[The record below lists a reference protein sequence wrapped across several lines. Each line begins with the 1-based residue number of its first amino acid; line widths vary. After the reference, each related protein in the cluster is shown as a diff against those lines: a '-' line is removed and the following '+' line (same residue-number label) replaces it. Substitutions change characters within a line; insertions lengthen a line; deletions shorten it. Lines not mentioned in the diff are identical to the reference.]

1 MKLGSLISPDRVVV
15 PLPPGPLPVA
25 ANALLERL
33 AGSVDDMARL
43 RQRMEE
49 DRPEDMVAMGDRAF
63 LLHFRTDAARDLV
76 VAVGTSAQP
85 ISRDLGDGEQQCAR
99 IVLFVVAPPRL
110 AAPYLQMLGAFSRL
124 FSQPAL
130 VEAMLA
136 ERTPEGLARVLA
148 NAEYEAPERL
158 SVRDIM
164 TAEPRVVSPDT
175 PLRQAASD
183 MVRAGIG
190 GLPVVDEQGR
200 VIGML
205 SERELVRHLLSA
217 YLHGGASAASGAGS
231 AAAAGTAAKTPPGA
245 SRRLVRDVMTRQV
258 LCVSPDQPL
267 AEVASIM
274 TSKDVDRVPVV
285 GGGRLVGL
293 LTRGDIVRKLIGS

>member
-15 PLPPGPLPVA
+15 PLPAGPLPVA
-25 ANALLERL
+25 ANALLMRL
-33 AGSVDDMARL
+33 AGAVDDMDRL
-43 RQRMEE
+43 RQRMDEN
-49 DRPEDMVAMGDRAF
+49 RPEDMVAMGDRAF
-63 LLHFRTDAARDLV
+63 LLHFRTDAARELV
-76 VAVGTSAQP
+76 VALGTSTQP
-85 ISRDLGDGEQQCAR
+85 ISRDVGDGEHQSAR
-99 IVLFVVAPPRL
+99 IVLFIVAPPRL
-110 AAPYLQMLGAFSRL
+110 AAPYLQVLSAFSRL
-124 FSQPAL
+124 FAQPAL

-136 ERTPEGLARVLA
+136 ERTPEGLARLLA

-164 TAEPRVVSPDT
+164 TAEPRVVTPDT
-175 PLRQAASD
+175 PLRQAAQD

-190 GLPVVDEQGR
+190 GLPVVDDQGR

-205 SERELVRHLLSA
+205 SERELMRHLLTA
-217 YLHGGASAASGAGS
+217 YLQGGSTGASTTSG
-231 AAAAGTAAKTPPGA
+231 TKTPPA
-245 SRRLVRDVMTRQV
+245 SGRRLVRDVMTRQV

>member
-1 MKLGSLISPDRVVV
+1 MKLGGLISPERIVV
-15 PLPPGPLPVA
+15 PLPAGPLPVA
-25 ANALLERL
+25 ANALLERV

-43 RQRMEE
+43 RQRMDE

-63 LLHFRTDAARDLV
+63 LLHFRTDAARELV
-76 VAVGTSAQP
+76 VALGTAAQP

-99 IVLFVVAPPRL
+99 IVLFIVAPPRL
-110 AAPYLQMLGAFSRL
+110 AAPYLQTLGAFSRL

-136 ERTPEGLARVLA
+136 QRSPQGLAELLA

-164 TAEPRVVSPDT
+164 TAEPRVVSPET
-175 PLRQAASD
+175 PLRQAALD

-190 GLPVVDEQGR
+190 GLPVVDDQGR

-205 SERELVRHLLSA
+205 SERELMRHLLSA
-217 YLHGGASAASGAGS
+217 YLHGGAGGGSTAGK
-231 AAAAGTAAKTPPGA
+231 APPAAG
-245 SRRLVRDVMTRQV
+245 RRLVRDVMTRQV

>member
-1 MKLGSLISPDRVVV
+1 MKLGSLISVDRVVV

-33 AGSVDDMARL
+33 ERSVDDMSRL

-63 LLHFRTDAARDLV
+63 LLHFRTDAARELV
-76 VAVGTSAQP
+76 VAVGTAAQP
-85 ISRDLGDGEQQCAR
+85 IFREQGDEDQQCAR
-99 IVLFVVAPPRL
+99 IVLFIVAPPRL
-110 AAPYLQMLGAFSRL
+110 AAPYLQVLSAFSRL

-130 VEAMLA
+130 VEAILA
-136 ERTPEGLARVLA
+136 ERTPEGLATLLA

-164 TAEPRVVSPDT
+164 TAQPRVVSADT
-175 PLRQAASD
+175 PLREAARD

-205 SERELVRHLLSA
+205 SERELMRHLLSA
-217 YLHGGASAASGAGS
+217 YLAGGTGTGSSSIGKPAPNAAPNAG
-231 AAAAGTAAKTPPGA
+231 
-245 SRRLVRDVMTRQV
+245 RRLVRDVMTRQV
-258 LCVSPDQPL
+258 LCVSPEQPL

-285 GGGRLVGL
+285 HGGQLVGL

>member
-1 MKLGSLISPDRVVV
+1 MKLGGLISVDRVVV

-33 AGSVDDMARL
+33 APAVDDVSRL

-49 DRPEDMVAMGDRAF
+49 NRPEDMVAMGDRAF

-76 VAVGTSAQP
+76 VALGTAEQP
-85 ISRDLGDGEQQCAR
+85 ISRDLGDGDQQCAR
-99 IVLFVVAPPRL
+99 IVLFIVAPPRL
-110 AAPYLQMLGAFSRL
+110 AAPYLQVLSAFSRL

-130 VEAMLA
+130 VEAILA
-136 ERTPEGLARVLA
+136 ERTAEGLATLLA

-164 TAEPRVVSPDT
+164 TEHPRVVSADT
-175 PLRQAASD
+175 PLRQAAQD

-190 GLPVVDEQGR
+190 GLPVVDDGGR

-205 SERELVRHLLSA
+205 SERELMRHLLSA
-217 YLHGGASAASGAGS
+217 YLAGGTG
-231 AAAAGTAAKTPPGA
+231 GTTSTSIKPAPGA
-245 SRRLVRDVMTRQV
+245 ARRLVRDVMTRQV

-285 GGGRLVGL
+285 RGGKLVGL

>member
-1 MKLGSLISPDRVVV
+1 VKLGSLISADRVVV

-25 ANALLERL
+25 ANALLARL
-33 AGSVDDMARL
+33 APSLDDIERL
-43 RQRMEE
+43 RQRMNE

-63 LLHFRTDAARDLV
+63 LLHFRTDAARELV
-76 VAVGTSAQP
+76 IAVGTAVQP
-85 ISRDLGDGEQQCAR
+85 VSRELGDGDQQSAR
-99 IVLFVVAPPRL
+99 IVLFIVAPPRL
-110 AAPYLQMLGAFSRL
+110 AAPYLQVLAAFSRL
-124 FSQPAL
+124 FGQPAL

-136 ERTPEGLARVLA
+136 ERTPAGLAALLA

-158 SVRDIM
+158 AVRDIM
-164 TAEPRVVSPDT
+164 TEQPRVVTADT
-175 PLRQAASD
+175 PLRQAAQD

-190 GLPVVDEQGR
+190 GLPVVDAGGR

-205 SERELVRHLLSA
+205 SERELMRHLLSA
-217 YLHGGASAASGAGS
+217 YLQGASPG
-231 AAAAGTAAKTPPGA
+231 AAAAAATTPPGA
-245 SRRLVRDVMTRQV
+245 ARRLVRDVMTRQV

-285 GGGRLVGL
+285 SGGQLVGL

>member
-1 MKLGSLISPDRVVV
+1 MKLGSLISADRIVV
-15 PLPPGPLPVA
+15 PLPAGPLPVA
-25 ANALLERL
+25 ANALLARL
-33 AGSVDDMARL
+33 APSLDDIERL
-43 RQRMEE
+43 RQRMDEN
-49 DRPEDMVAMGDRAF
+49 RPEDMVAMGDRAF
-63 LLHFRTDAARDLV
+63 LLHFRTDAARELV
-76 VAVGTSAQP
+76 IAVGTAAQP
-85 ISRDLGDGEQQCAR
+85 VSRELGDGDKQSAR
-99 IVLFVVAPPRL
+99 IVLFIVAPPRL
-110 AAPYLQMLGAFSRL
+110 AAPYLQVLSAFSRL

-136 ERTPEGLARVLA
+136 QRTPDALATLLA

-164 TAEPRVVSPDT
+164 TEQPRVVTADT
-175 PLRQAASD
+175 PLRQAAQD
-183 MVRAGIG
+183 MVRTGIG
-190 GLPVVDEQGR
+190 GLPVVDGGGR

-205 SERELVRHLLSA
+205 SERELMRHLLSA
-217 YLHGGASAASGAGS
+217 YLQGASSGAASATATTPLGA
-231 AAAAGTAAKTPPGA
+231 A
-245 SRRLVRDVMTRQV
+245 RRLVRDVMTRQV

-285 GGGRLVGL
+285 SGGQLVGL